1 MWPVPAFGLAECVQ
15 SHVSVVCSDDTSVEC
30 DTGFA
35 GMRMGRMNWIWDRMS
50 RSASLVNI
58 TSPSHVTRFLQ
69 RGVAQVL
76 IVLSV
81 KEPGENWQDERLV
94 MMMLAT
100 IIVMV
105 NCVSN
110 DNNNACCEGI
120 MDRDLS
126 CQLRGLQIVRR
137 RYYLAWNALR
147 VARDACFAGHSPAH
161 VFIWSWGR
169 VRNTICQEVLTL
181 LPPHLFL
188 LLHHAIDKTQNSL
201 WLLSGQCVAEL
212 G

>member
-1 MWPVPAFGLAECVQ
+1 
-15 SHVSVVCSDDTSVEC
+15 
-30 DTGFA
+30 
-35 GMRMGRMNWIWDRMS
+35 MGRMNWIWDRMS
-50 RSASLVNI
+50 RSASRVNI
-58 TSPSHVTRFLQ
+58 TSPSHVTRLLQ

-94 MMMLAT
+94 MMMSAM

-105 NCVSN
+105 NYVN
-110 DNNNACCEGI
+110 TNNNDACCEGI
-120 MDRDLS
+120 MVRALS
-126 CQLRGLQIVRR
+126 CQLRGLQTVRR
-137 RYYLAWNALR
+137 RYYLAWDALR

-169 VRNTICQEVLTL
+169 VRYTICQAVLML
-181 LPPHLFL
+181 LPPHLL
-188 LLHHAIDKTQNSL
+188 LLPHHATDKTQNSL